1 MWVKEQ
7 KTLVCREREIKSAE
21 MSERLSRFLAAF
33 QPLLETLLHL
43 CPPVLRN
50 NLYPFKSLSLSLFV
64 FSNALANSSW
74 FLLLATKRFKWIWF
88 PWSLQQK
95 KGNIFDVF
103 SWWKIF
109 AQITQA
115 AKQKAPCAHRRT
127 VWMKVG
133 STVLCVFVSWQA
145 FLVCLFGLVCLS
157 NQSIL
162 MLFYFLRLLVS
173 VKS

>member
-1 MWVKEQ
+1 MKGC
-7 KTLVCREREIKSAE
+7 LVSWLPFSLFWKLCCIFVHQFWETTSI
-21 MSERLSRFLAAF
+21 
-33 QPLLETLLHL
+33 LL
-43 CPPVLRN
+43 
-50 NLYPFKSLSLSLFV
+50 SLSLSLFF